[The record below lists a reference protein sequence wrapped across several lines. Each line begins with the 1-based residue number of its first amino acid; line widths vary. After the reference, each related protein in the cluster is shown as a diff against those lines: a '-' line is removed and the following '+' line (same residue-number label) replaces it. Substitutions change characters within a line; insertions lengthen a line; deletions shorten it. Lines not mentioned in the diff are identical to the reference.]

1 MGYFYLWVTALKCSG
16 SCNILV
22 TSESVSV
29 TVQSQLTVYLSA
41 ERTSEEEPL
50 LELGPEDIL
59 LLFIM
64 MQNSL

>member
-1 MGYFYLWVTALKCSG
+1 MSLGDLSNAAVTFSPCRKVEEVPRSQLTEYLSAV
-16 SCNILV
+16 V
-22 TSESVSV
+22 TSE
-29 TVQSQLTVYLSA
+29 A
-41 ERTSEEEPL
+41 EEEPL

>member
-1 MGYFYLWVTALKCSG
+1 MGNSFKC
-16 SCNILV
+16 SCNIFAM
-22 TSESVSV
+22 SESGGIAKVPR
-29 TVQSQLTVYLSA
+29 SQLTEYLSA
-41 ERTSEEEPL
+41 EVTSEAEEEPL

>member
-1 MGYFYLWVTALKCSG
+1 MQLFRYAKELR
-16 SCNILV
+16 
-22 TSESVSV
+22 
-29 TVQSQLTVYLSA
+29 SQLTEYLSA
-41 ERTSEEEPL
+41 EGTSEAEEEPL

>member
-1 MGYFYLWVTALKCSG
+1 MGRSFKCSFFA
-16 SCNILV
+16 
-22 TSESVSV
+22 TSESGGIAKELR
-29 TVQSQLTVYLSA
+29 SQLTEYLSA
-41 ERTSEEEPL
+41 EGTSEAEEEPL

>member
-1 MGYFYLWVTALKCSG
+1 M
-16 SCNILV
+16 
-22 TSESVSV
+22 SESGGIANKELR
-29 TVQSQLTVYLSA
+29 SQLTEYLSA
-41 ERTSEEEPL
+41 EGTSEAEEEPL